1 MSAAGT
7 EAVELKSVG
16 FDGKSVPDG
25 DFFLEALNFLVF
37 KLHDLIAAGADKVIV
52 VALVRDVVILRLR
65 AEVPGLCEAG
75 IAEQIER
82 PVDCRESKMRIG
94 LSQLVIHGLRG
105 NVLLS
110 EEGVQDQFT
119 LACELELMLAQV
131 LLQGLHF
138 LHMLTCHDGPPMLVS
153 LKTKLPTWSRG
164 VARERHRVKEL
175 TEIPGAAYSVSF
187 TKRRND
193 GRTAGMRKPNQ
204 ITVDRALLLY
214 VLHLAEPHGLLS
226 DVKLQQLC
234 FLCELQMFGKG
245 FKGFHFEFFRFAYG
259 AFSKD
264 LDNDLMSLRRK
275 ERVENFTPSDQAQE
289 EVIPL
294 LEKGIE
300 GVETNEKVAETL
312 KAVVTVYGPQ
322 DSGTITQS
330 VESVELSTPQQPE
343 FKIPIRDI
351 VFHTTLLVPSRI
363 EVQAE
368 FTLSATILARLNQ
381 AMGYAGC

>member
-1 MSAAGT
+1 
-7 EAVELKSVG
+7 
-16 FDGKSVPDG
+16 
-25 DFFLEALNFLVF
+25 
-37 KLHDLIAAGADKVIV
+37 
-52 VALVRDVVILRLR
+52 
-65 AEVPGLCEAG
+65 
-75 IAEQIER
+75 
-82 PVDCRESKMRIG
+82 
-94 LSQLVIHGLRG
+94 
-105 NVLLS
+105 
-110 EEGVQDQFT
+110 
-119 LACELELMLAQV
+119 
-131 LLQGLHF
+131 
-138 LHMLTCHDGPPMLVS
+138 
-153 LKTKLPTWSRG
+153 
-164 VARERHRVKEL
+164 L
-175 TEIPGAAYSVSF
+175 TEISAAVYSASF
-187 TKRRND
+187 QPND
-193 GRTAGMRKPNQ
+193 RAITGMRKPNQ

-214 VLHLAEPHGLLS
+214 VLSLAEPHGLLS

-245 FKGFHFEFFRFAYG
+245 YKGFHFEFFRFAYG

-294 LEKGIE
+294 LEKAVE
-300 GVETNEKVAETL
+300 GVETNRMVVEIL

-343 FKIPIRDI
+343 FKISIRDI

-368 FTLSATILARLNQ
+368 FTLSAESLAKLNQ
-381 AMGYAGC
+381 AMGY